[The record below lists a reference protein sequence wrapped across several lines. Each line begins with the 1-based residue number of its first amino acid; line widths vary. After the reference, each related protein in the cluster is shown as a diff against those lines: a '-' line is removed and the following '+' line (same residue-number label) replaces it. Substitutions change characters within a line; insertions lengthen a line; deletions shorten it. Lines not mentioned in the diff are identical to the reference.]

1 MSFDSNRIFLCFAGG
16 AKESA
21 EGMAEAEN
29 ITNQAIYP
37 SSGLFRVFGRV
48 SLGRVSLQRFTFH
61 TFTISSQSR
70 TLVSSLSPL
79 VLVMSPQ

>member
-1 MSFDSNRIFLCFAGG
+1 
-16 AKESA
+16 
-21 EGMAEAEN
+21 MAEAEN

-37 SSGLFRVFGRV
+37 SSGLFRVF
-48 SLGRVSLQRFTFH
+48 GRVSLQRFTFH